1 MSTLIKRTDKRPECI
16 EGRIP
21 TGLYRV
27 IQIGPHRFSF
37 SLYSLSDGAERLL
50 LSTPKGRTWET
61 AEAEAAAILL
71 ALLYVPETKKPLLQY
86 YRVTGGTQ
94 SGAPM
99 LLGAIRAYSHNHA
112 VYLARTNRGRYASAE
127 IFTPFELLSLED
139 RIAAL
144 SFEVEQTQLEP
155 ERCSICGKE
164 MSGFCPKWAQ
174 GRSYCGCRTGP
185 PHTWEW

>member
-1 MSTLIKRTDKRPECI
+1 MNIERTDKRPECI

-27 IQIGPHRFSF
+27 IQTGPTCFLVK
-37 SLYSLSDGAERLL
+37 LYGFSDGAEHLL
-50 LSTPKGRTWET
+50 LSLQVGRTWET
-61 AEAEAAAILL
+61 AEEEATALL
-71 ALLYVPETKKPLLQY
+71 VALLYVPEPKPLLQY

-94 SGAPM
+94 TGAPT
-99 LLGAIRAYSHNHA
+99 LLGAVQAHSYNHA
-112 VYLARTNRGRYASAE
+112 VYLARTNQGRYASAE

-139 RIAAL
+139 CIAVL
-144 SFEVEQTQLEP
+144 TFEVEQTRLEP